1 MNFISWIKNRKKLLS
16 KKIIINNVNN
26 KALWENI
33 TIFEKVD
40 STNEIAKLDAKND
53 TKEIKVYLSEMQKS
67 GKGRLGSSWEASKY
81 KNIILS
87 ILLNNVNSK
96 NIKLMP
102 FIAGLSVY
110 KAIQNLKL
118 DNIKLKWP
126 NDILL
131 NKKKLCGIL
140 CESVCLDNETRV
152 AVGIGINVNQKD
164 FRGELKEK
172 ATSLLLETGKEYKRE
187 EIIANILNNLEKYM
201 LIDNYNLM
209 EEYKSNCISIGAE
222 IDFIRE
228 NKLCRGKIIDIS
240 YEGEII
246 VQSKEKIL
254 KISSIN
260 RVKQYIR

>member
-118 DNIKLKWP
+118 DNIK
-126 NDILL
+126 
-131 NKKKLCGIL
+131 
-140 CESVCLDNETRV
+140 S
-152 AVGIGINVNQKD
+152 
-164 FRGELKEK
+164 
-172 ATSLLLETGKEYKRE
+172 
-187 EIIANILNNLEKYM
+187 
-201 LIDNYNLM
+201 
-209 EEYKSNCISIGAE
+209 
-222 IDFIRE
+222 
-228 NKLCRGKIIDIS
+228 
-240 YEGEII
+240 
-246 VQSKEKIL
+246 
-254 KISSIN
+254 
-260 RVKQYIR
+260 YIRYN